1 MRVTVPALPPEVL
14 LNARPSDTTAQ
25 VQARCEAA
33 HTRAL
38 QRRGVANHALT
49 PAQLM
54 VLPISH
60 EAQSYLQ
67 QTAARQAW
75 SARTVHRCLRLAQT
89 IADLAQADAIGLAH
103 LTQAMHYKKGEKI

>member
-1 MRVTVPALPPEVL
+1 L

-54 VLPISH
+54 GLPIS
-60 EAQSYLQ
+60 Y
-67 QTAARQAW
+67 
-75 SARTVHRCLRLAQT
+75 
-89 IADLAQADAIGLAH
+89 
-103 LTQAMHYKKGEKI
+103 